1 MSCHPEPILREV
13 IKSVDRS
20 LRHVPFDLLENFMKD
35 VFILHRVPEADA
47 AVCANHL
54 ITADKRGMDTHG
66 VSRFKS
72 IYIDRINSGIINP
85 VTRIKIIKE
94 SPATAVIDG
103 QNGMGH
109 VISKQAMEIA
119 IRKAEQT
126 GMGMTA
132 VRNSNHFGIAG
143 YYALMATEQD
153 MIGIIGTNAR
163 PSVAPTL
170 GVEPMLGTNPLC
182 FGMPSDEPFPFVLD
196 CATSLVQRGKIE
208 AYSRLGK
215 PLPQG
220 WVLGEDG
227 RFRTDTNQVLE
238 DFVAGKAS
246 LAPLGGPTEELAG
259 YKGYGYATAVEILS
273 SALQQGAFLK
283 GLTGLDTEGN
293 QKPFA
298 LGHFFIAIN
307 VKAFTEPEDFK
318 KSAGNILRALRNS
331 KKMPGEDRIYTAG
344 EKEHLTW
351 LERMD
356 VGAPVDGV
364 VQKQLVELRDK
375 WNLTQYKF
383 PFE

>member
-1 MSCHPEPILREV
+1 MGQSICN
-13 IKSVDRS
+13 
-20 LRHVPFDLLENFMKD
+20 VPFDLLENFMKD
-35 VFILHRVPEADA
+35 VFILHNVPEADA

-54 ITADKRGMDTHG
+54 IMADKRGMDTHG
-66 VSRFKS
+66 VGRFKP
-72 IYIDRINSGIINP
+72 IYLDRINRGVVNP
-85 VTRIKIIKE
+85 VTKIKIVKE

-109 VISKQAMEIA
+109 IISKQAMEIA
-119 IRKAEQT
+119 IHKAKQT
-126 GMGMTA
+126 GMGMTV

-182 FGMPSDEPFPFVLD
+182 FGMPSDEDFPFVLD

-208 AYSRLGK
+208 AYARLGK

-227 RFRTDTNQVLE
+227 RFRTDTDQVLK

-246 LAPLGGPTEELAG
+246 LAPLGGPTEEMAG
-259 YKGYGYATAVEILS
+259 YKGYGYATVVEILS
-273 SALQQGAFLK
+273 AALQQGAFLK
-283 GLTGLDTEGN
+283 ALTGMDSDGN
-293 QKPFA
+293 RKPFS
-298 LGHFFIAIN
+298 LGHFFIAISIE
-307 VKAFTEPEDFK
+307 AFTEPKDFK
-318 KSAGNILRALRNS
+318 KSTGEILRALRIA
-331 KKMPGEDRIYTAG
+331 KKMPDEDRIYTAG

-375 WNLTQYKF
+375 WNLNQYKF